1 MNMRGNRVK
10 MKERAQSCLVD
21 IAAAVRHDGLGLLV
35 TKVSMKSIEKAVTNV
50 GAMGSSRPC

>member
-1 MNMRGNRVK
+1 MRGNRAVK

-50 GAMGSSRPC
+50 GAMGRSRPC